1 MLNNHFDASEFEK
14 EWTDLAVEVCQTIFK
29 HPKIQEYKANL
40 AKQGF
45 LTLEEK
51 SSFIDICD
59 MVKYATIYD
68 KYGPENSEG
77 YNKFS
82 GHWKQWFQEKGVESQ
97 KNRGQRNS
105 VDHIMFGSTPDP
117 VVFLSKFD
125 EEINHRYTD

>member
-1 MLNNHFDASEFEK
+1 MINNHFDASEFEK
-14 EWTDLAVEVCQTIFK
+14 EWMALAAEICKSIYR
-29 HPKIQEYKANL
+29 HPKIQEYKADL
-40 AKQGF
+40 ERQGF

-59 MVKYATIYD
+59 MVKYETIYD
-68 KYGPENSEG
+68 RYGLENSES
-77 YNKFS
+77 YKKFS
-82 GHWKQWFQEKGVESQ
+82 ESWKQWFQSKGVESQ

-125 EEINHRYTD
+125 GEINHR